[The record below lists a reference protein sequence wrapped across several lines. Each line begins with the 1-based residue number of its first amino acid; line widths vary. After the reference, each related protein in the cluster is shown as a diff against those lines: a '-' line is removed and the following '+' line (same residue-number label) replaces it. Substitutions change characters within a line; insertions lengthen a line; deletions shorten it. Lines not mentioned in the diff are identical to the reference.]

1 MMLSKLFL
9 SRIQFAFT
17 MSMHIIFPA
26 FSIGLISFLVFMEGA
41 WLKTK
46 NPVYYQII
54 RFWTKVFALT
64 FGMGVVSGIAMEF
77 QLGTNWAGFSKQI
90 GSVLGPLFIYEVMS
104 AFFVEAG
111 FIGILIFGWNKVG
124 EKLHFAATLMV
135 AIGTLISA
143 YWILS
148 ANSWMQHPIAYAME
162 NGKYVAIN
170 WQEIMFNP
178 YNLPRYLHMV
188 LAAWLSTAFVIIS
201 ISSYYLLREQNI
213 EFAKKCLRFSV
224 IAIILLVPLQVFL
237 GDAAGVNVYKYQPI
251 KTAAMEGLWNTER
264 GAPTIIFAIPS
275 NTQQKNLFEFG
286 RIPYGSAILNT
297 HDYNGELTGLKS
309 VVPENQPEV
318 WPVFFGF
325 RIMVG
330 LGVIMLIYAIFATIM
345 LAKNK
350 LYSSPKMLYFSQFL
364 APIGFIALLAG
375 WITAEIGRQPW
386 AVYGLIRTRDA
397 ASNVSMHDVLVGFIL
412 IFIIYVIIFG
422 GCYFYFLD
430 KTIKKGPADLDS
442 IQPFSF
448 LSGGASS
455 DKGVEK

>member
-1 MMLSKLFL
+1 MLSTLFL

-77 QLGTNWAGFSKQI
+77 QLGTNWAGFSRQI
-90 GSVLGPLFIYEVMS
+90 GSVLGPLFIYEVLS

-124 EKLHFAATLMV
+124 EKLHYAATIMV
-135 AIGTLISA
+135 AVGTLLSA

-148 ANSWMQHPIAYAME
+148 ANSWMQHPVGYAIE
-162 NGKYVAIN
+162 NGKYVATN
-170 WQEIMFNP
+170 WWEIIFNL
-178 YNLPRYLHMV
+178 YTLPRYLHMV
-188 LAAWLSTAFVIIS
+188 MAAWLATGFAIIS
-201 ISSYYLLREQNI
+201 ISAYYLLRDKNI

-224 IAIILLVPLQVFL
+224 IAIMVLIPLQIII
-237 GDAAGVNVYKYQPI
+237 GDVAGVNVSKSQPL
-251 KTAAMEGLWNTER
+251 KTAAMEGLWETTK

-286 RIPYGSAILNT
+286 SIPHGSAILNT
-297 HDYNGELTGLKS
+297 HEYNGELVGLKS
-309 VVPENQPEV
+309 AVPEDQPEV

-325 RIMVG
+325 RIMTG
-330 LGVIMLIYAIFATIM
+330 IGVVMLVYAILATT
-345 LAKNK
+345 LLVKNK
-350 LYSSPKMLYFSQFL
+350 LYSSRKILYISQFM
-364 APIGFIALLAG
+364 APLGFIALFAG

-386 AVYGLIRTRDA
+386 AVYGLIRTKDA
-397 ASNVSMHDVLVGFIL
+397 VSNISNHDVLISLIL
-412 IFIIYVIIFG
+412 IIVIYGIIFG
-422 GCYFYFLD
+422 GFYFYFLD
-430 KTIKKGPADLDS
+430 KTIKKGPTDLDPV
-442 IQPFSF
+442 QPFGF
-448 LSGGASS
+448 LTEGASS
-455 DKGVEK
+455 NMRGEK